1 MSDKKRMGSKLAQGV
16 RRIQSQRDQQPASS
30 TVADAMDEAGLVT
43 NDTPPTPSASAPV
56 VRGAIPAAKPSAP
69 QPNAPQPAAP
79 KPNAPQPAV
88 SQPDEKN
95 KNDKLHPKRVWPD

>member
-16 RRIQSQRDQQPASS
+16 RQVQSQRDQQAASS

-43 NDTPPTPSASAPV
+43 NDTPPAPIASAPV
-56 VRGAIPAAKPSAP
+56 VSGAIPAAKPNAPQPKTPQPAAP
-69 QPNAPQPAAP
+69 QPNAP
-79 KPNAPQPAV
+79 
-88 SQPDEKN
+88 QPDEKN